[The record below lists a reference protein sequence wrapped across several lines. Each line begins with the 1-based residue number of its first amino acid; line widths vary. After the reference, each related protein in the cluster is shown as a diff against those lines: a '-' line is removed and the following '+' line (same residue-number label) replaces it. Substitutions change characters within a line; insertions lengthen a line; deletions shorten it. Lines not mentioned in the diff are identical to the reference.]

1 MSFQII
7 VTEKEIL
14 ETPNYFEL
22 GKLIN
27 NKYWQAKRDL
37 EGPQFDDE
45 HVGLTINEDGLVT
58 AINRLFTCSI
68 CNKDTSEVEYDYLV
82 GYNHL
87 TCVLEQENKSKQN
100 DYDTCVV
107 CGKITPY
114 LKSTNINLRYG
125 YIEGAGQ
132 ACPHPDNCD

>member
-22 GKLIN
+22 GKLVN

-37 EGPQFDDE
+37 EGPQIDDE

-58 AINRLFTCSI
+58 AINRP
-68 CNKDTSEVEYDYLV
+68 D
-82 GYNHL
+82 
-87 TCVLEQENKSKQN
+87 

-107 CGKITPY
+107 CGKKTPY
-114 LKSTNINLRYG
+114 LKSTNINYRHG
-125 YIEGAGQ
+125 YVEGGGQ
-132 ACPHPDNCD
+132 GCFQPDNCD

>member
-22 GKLIN
+22 GKLVN
-27 NKYWQAKRDL
+27 NKYWQAKRDE

-58 AINRLFTCSI
+58 SINRS
-68 CNKDTSEVEYDYLV
+68 D
-82 GYNHL
+82 
-87 TCVLEQENKSKQN
+87 

-107 CGKITPY
+107 CGKKTPY
-114 LKSTNINLRYG
+114 LKSTNIYQRYG
-125 YIEGAGQ
+125 YVEGAGQ

>member
-1 MSFQII
+1 MSFQIT

-58 AINRLFTCSI
+58 SINRP
-68 CNKDTSEVEYDYLV
+68 D
-82 GYNHL
+82 
-87 TCVLEQENKSKQN
+87 

-107 CGKITPY
+107 CGKKSPY
-114 LKSTNINLRYG
+114 LRSTHIDMRFFYV
-125 YIEGAGQ
+125 EGSGQ
-132 ACPHPDNCD
+132 LCEDCYKK

>member
-1 MSFQII
+1 VITIQNSEAIVRRDINDSGWYVLNIKKHIMSIKITF
-7 VTEKEIL
+7 TEEEIL
-14 ETPNYFEL
+14 STSNYYEM
-22 GKLIN
+22 GK
-27 NKYWQAKRDL
+27 KVHDRFWQAKRDL
-37 EGPQFDDE
+37 EGPQIDDE

-58 AINRLFTCSI
+58 AIHRP
-68 CNKDTSEVEYDYLV
+68 D
-82 GYNHL
+82 
-87 TCVLEQENKSKQN
+87 
-100 DYDTCVV
+100 DYDTCIV

>member
-22 GKLIN
+22 GKLVN

-37 EGPQFDDE
+37 EGPQIDDE

-58 AINRLFTCSI
+58 AINRS
-68 CNKDTSEVEYDYLV
+68 D
-82 GYNHL
+82 
-87 TCVLEQENKSKQN
+87 

-107 CGKITPY
+107 CGKKTPY
-114 LKSTNINLRYG
+114 LRSTHIDMRFFYV
-125 YIEGAGQ
+125 EGSGQ
-132 ACPHPDNCD
+132 LCEDCYNK

>member
-22 GKLIN
+22 GKLVN

-37 EGPQFDDE
+37 EGPQIDDE

-58 AINRLFTCSI
+58 SINRP
-68 CNKDTSEVEYDYLV
+68 D
-82 GYNHL
+82 
-87 TCVLEQENKSKQN
+87 

-107 CGKITPY
+107 CGKKSPY
-114 LKSTNINLRYG
+114 LRSTHIDMRFFYV
-125 YIEGAGQ
+125 EGSGQ
-132 ACPHPDNCD
+132 LCEDCYKK